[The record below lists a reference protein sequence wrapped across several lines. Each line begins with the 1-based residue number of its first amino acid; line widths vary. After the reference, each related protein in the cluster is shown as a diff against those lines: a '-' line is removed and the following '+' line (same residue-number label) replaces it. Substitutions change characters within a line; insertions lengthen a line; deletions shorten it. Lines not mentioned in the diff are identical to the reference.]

1 MKAVNCHLSMSCSA
15 HSKITQLTPS
25 KEEARGVADSR
36 VDEDEDV
43 SGLAMHDLQQG
54 CS

>member
-1 MKAVNCHLSMSCSA
+1 MV
-15 HSKITQLTPS
+15 TPKS
-25 KEEARGVADSR
+25 LNSLLHKKKQRGVADSG
-36 VDEDEDV
+36 VDEDDDL

>member
-1 MKAVNCHLSMSCSA
+1 MV
-15 HSKITQLTPS
+15 TPKS
-25 KEEARGVADSR
+25 LNSLLHKKKQGVADSG
-36 VDEDEDV
+36 VDEDDDV